1 MDKQDDEN
9 QDDKNQEE
17 EDLPRLVSLVRRL
30 FNGGGNVFES
40 TAGSGVDRDSVSEAL
55 EQHIK
60 ERIPDDQK
68 ASIMAKTVA
77 AQSLAH
83 AESAL
88 NKTAG
93 GASPATLT
101 DLEVASL
108 EAIIEVT
115 GRPAIRYS
123 NGQIQNPNN
132 LGENERWKVL
142 VVTARH
148 KINDASAAVGR
159 IMITGAA
166 GLAENI
172 GTGWRIGN
180 DLVVTN
186 RHVAQLL
193 AVDPNAP
200 IRDLTLDTAKGP
212 LIDFSATDDSDESKN
227 FGLAAITYCAEEP
240 FVDVAIL
247 RTSGVTGLPDSLELD
262 WNAQS
267 VGRDIPGPNGVGP
280 TFKGKEVYVVGH
292 PFRQRR
298 SQAVATVFGTADG
311 LKRWSPGLVLRVPAD
326 QPTLQHDCST
336 LGGNSGSCVFSAGV
350 HKVVGIHMGGV
361 EVDEVTDRGLAN
373 VAIALSRLGSHPVVQ
388 ILKDATV

>member
-1 MDKQDDEN
+1 MDEKDDEN
-9 QDDKNQEE
+9 
-17 EDLPRLVSLVRRL
+17 LTRLVSLAGRL
-30 FNGGGNVFES
+30 FQAGDGFESAGGG
-40 TAGSGVDRDSVSEAL
+40 GVDRDSVSEAL
-55 EQHIK
+55 EEQIK
-60 ERIPDDQK
+60 KRIPDDQ
-68 ASIMAKTVA
+68 SPLVAKTVA
-77 AQSLAH
+77 AESLAN

-93 GASPATLT
+93 GASPSTLT
-101 DLEVASL
+101 DLEIAGL

-123 NGQIQNPNN
+123 NGRIQTPNS
-132 LGENERWKVL
+132 LGENERWRVL

-148 KINDASAAVGR
+148 KIEGASSSVGR
-159 IMITGAA
+159 IMLKG
-166 GLAENI
+166 GLGLPENI

-193 AVDPNAP
+193 AEDPYAPASGLRLDNA
-200 IRDLTLDTAKGP
+200 KEP
-212 LIDFSATDDSDESKN
+212 LIDFSATDDSDGSKS
-227 FGLAAITYCAEEP
+227 FGLTAITYCAEEP

-247 RTSGVTGLPDSLELD
+247 RASAGVDLPGALELD
-262 WNAQS
+262 WKAQS
-267 VGRDIPGPNGVGP
+267 VGRDIPGPGGAAP

-298 SQAVATVFGTADG
+298 SKAVADVFGTADG
-311 LKRWSPGLVLRVPAD
+311 LKRWSPGLVLRIDSD

-336 LGGNSGSCVFSAGV
+336 LGGNSGSCVFSAGL

-361 EVDEVTDRGLAN
+361 EVDDMTDRGLAN
-373 VAIALSRLGSHPVVQ
+373 VAVALSRLGSHPVAQ
-388 ILKDATV
+388 ILKEATA